1 MPSER
6 WSHPLFTSFWQ
17 TVSQRGTILAA
28 MFEQLIAH
36 HDWRWI
42 APAALICA
50 LGLGTALH
58 LLAAARTQAGH
69 RRHATGMLS
78 AVTGAMAVFA
88 THFASM
94 QGMHWTTSVRYDIP
108 LTLLSF
114 LAITASTSVATV
126 LILRGDSRL
135 HRIGAGALA
144 YCGLVAMHFIG
155 FAALKLPGHL
165 AFDPAA
171 VGVSTVLGLILAVGT
186 AGFVFGP
193 GVRRLIAATG
203 GSALLVLTLHFIS
216 MVGMTFVSEPGRL
229 VATHQ
234 ATAAAMSA
242 IVIGM
247 ILIVVIVAFAVSAVS
262 WAARS
267 SALSHIR
274 EAIEAMPDGLAFFD
288 ADDRLVLWNSRY
300 AEINPEL
307 KTTLQAGQT
316 FRQIVQIG
324 LDEGLYA
331 EAKGR
336 EDDWVAE
343 RLAARRH
350 LSTTMEQKVA
360 GDRWLRVADRRSS
373 AGGIVTVTT
382 DITDLKRAAENL
394 AEARDAAEAANG
406 AKSQFLANMSHEIR
420 TPLNG
425 VIGIAQALASTELTP
440 HQRDMLDLIHS
451 SGRTLQV
458 LLSDILDLARVES
471 GRLSLNDDA
480 FDLAAAVREAA
491 QLYAAT
497 AQEKGLQFYVEVSP
511 DVELWVSGDVVR
523 LKQIL
528 TNLVSN
534 AVKFTTSGFVNLT
547 VDRGPDDGT
556 GDETLRFTVEDTGIG
571 FDSETRERLFKRFEQ
586 ADGAITRRFGGTGL
600 GLAIS
605 HQLAGLMMGSLDC
618 ESEPGGGSAFFLTIP
633 LRRAASPETA
643 IPAAPTVTADTRP
656 LRVLVADDHATNRKV
671 VELILAQAPVELT
684 LVDDGA
690 QALEA
695 FRAGE
700 FDLVLMDM
708 QMPVMDGLAAT
719 REIRLHEATMGLP
732 RTPVIMLTA
741 NALTEHVAAAAEA
754 GADLHLAKP
763 FNAAQLLSAVFEL
776 PAAAAAEA
784 AAASAAVA

>member
-1 MPSER
+1 
-6 WSHPLFTSFWQ
+6 
-17 TVSQRGTILAA
+17 

-50 LGLGTALH
+50 LGLATALH
-58 LLAAARTQAGH
+58 LLSAARTQVGH

-78 AVTGAMAVFA
+78 ALTGAMAVFV

-94 QGMHWTTSVRYDIP
+94 QGMHWTGSARYDIP

-114 LAITASTSVATV
+114 CAIAVCTSVATV
-126 LILRGDSRL
+126 LILRRDSRW

-144 YCGLVAMHFIG
+144 FFGLAAMHFIG
-155 FAALKLPGHL
+155 FAALILPGRL
-165 AFDPAA
+165 VFDPTA
-171 VGVSTVLGLILAVGT
+171 VGVSVSLGLLLAVGT

-193 GVRRLIAATG
+193 GVRRLIVATG
-203 GSALLVLTLHFIS
+203 ASALLVLTLHFIS
-216 MVGMTFVSEPGRL
+216 MAGMTFISEPGRL
-229 VATHQ
+229 VAAHQ
-234 ATAAAMSA
+234 VTAANMSA

-247 ILIVVIVAFAVSAVS
+247 ILIVVIVACAVSAVS

-288 ADDRLVLWNSRY
+288 AGDRLVLWNSRY

-307 KTTLQAGQT
+307 TTVLQVGQT
-316 FRQIVQIG
+316 FRQILQIG

-331 EAKGR
+331 DAEGR
-336 EDDWVAE
+336 EDEFIAE
-343 RLAARRH
+343 RLAARRQ
-350 LSTTMEQKVA
+350 LTTTMEQQIA
-360 GDRWLRVADRRSS
+360 GNRWLRVADRRSS

-382 DITDLKRAAENL
+382 DITDLKQAAQHL
-394 AEARDAAEAANG
+394 AEARDAAQAANG

-425 VIGIAQALASTELTP
+425 VIGIAQALAATDLTP
-440 HQRDMLDLIHS
+440 PQREMLDLIHS
-451 SGRTLQV
+451 SGRTLQA

-471 GRLSLNDDA
+471 GRLSLSDDA

-497 AQEKGLQFYVEVSP
+497 ARDKGLQFYVEVSP
-511 DVELWVSGDVVR
+511 DAELWVSGDVIR
-523 LKQIL
+523 LQQIL

-534 AVKFTTSGFVNLT
+534 AVKFTASGFVNLT
-547 VDRGPDDGT
+547 VARGPDNGDG
-556 GDETLRFTVEDTGIG
+556 ETLRFTVEDTGIG
-571 FDSETRERLFKRFEQ
+571 FDSETRDRLFKRFEQ

-605 HQLAGLMMGSLDC
+605 HQLAGLMDGNLDC
-618 ESEPGGGSAFFLTIP
+618 ESEPGGGSAFILTIP
-633 LRRAASPETA
+633 LR
-643 IPAAPTVTADTRP
+643 PAACPTVAGQEVSAVAAGPDSRI

-684 LVDDGA
+684 MVEDGA
-690 QALEA
+690 QALA
-695 FRAGE
+695 AYRAGE
-700 FDLVLMDM
+700 YDLVLMDM

-719 REIRLHEATMGLP
+719 REIRLHEATMGLQ
-732 RTPVIMLTA
+732 RTPVIMLTT
-741 NALTEHVAAAAEA
+741 NALAEHVAAAEEA

-763 FNAAQLLSAVFEL
+763 FNAAQLLSVVFEL

-784 AAASAAVA
+784 TAASAAVA